1 MVTHGVDAVFI
12 PRVIRSRAKAEPIQC
27 GCDLFVR
34 ELAGHFANHING
46 VETRT
51 MAMFSSLTLLHAKY
65 RMTATGPVNEQD
77 SFAAIFIARLTR
89 TSGFGSGNGSF
100 GSSFRR
106 SLRTSQDLPAVWN
119 SPSTDMRLKRGE
131 LLSVQL
137 TQLIF
142 QVLYFL
148 QC

>member
-51 MAMFSSLTLLHAKY
+51 MAMFSSLTLLHAKF

-77 SFAAIFIARLTR
+77 SFAAIFIDVRNDLLNEDPNDPVLQSHVRSWRVPHGRQILGQAYKD
-89 TSGFGSGNGSF
+89 
-100 GSSFRR
+100 FRIWH
-106 SLRTSQDLPAVWN
+106 P
-119 SPSTDMRLKRGE
+119 P
-131 LLSVQL
+131 
-137 TQLIF
+137 
-142 QVLYFL
+142 
-148 QC
+148 